1 MENIYINTILLCVQI
16 HGLLEASPLDSVD
29 ITVLERGVD
38 PKFFSF
44 FFWVNMS
51 VKRLKIGLKS
61 RHDENQEK
69 ITVVCSQK

>member
-1 MENIYINTILLCVQI
+1 MENIYIYTILLCVQI

-44 FFWVNMS
+44 FF
-51 VKRLKIGLKS
+51 G
-61 RHDENQEK
+61 
-69 ITVVCSQK
+69 